1 MQSGHQ
7 SGPKKC
13 KMVRKFELNLI
24 SNGLICLYSRAD
36 GSGRLD
42 QCAFCPEQPNKA
54 VVLSTD
60 NRVKLWGSNTGSIIK
75 LLSEDSGFHR
85 NAITQEVNLFYNHVA
100 RSTYISTIIVYAFAF
115 RGLLDLILH
124 PRGKIY

>member
-1 MQSGHQ
+1 
-7 SGPKKC
+7 
-13 KMVRKFELNLI
+13 MVRKFKLNLI
-24 SNGLICLYSRAD
+24 FNRLICLHSRAD

-42 QCAFCPEQPNKA
+42 QCAFCPEQPNKV

-85 NAITQEVNLFYNHVA
+85 NAITQEVSLLFNHVA
-100 RSTYISTIIVYAFAF
+100 QSAYVSTMIIYTVF
-115 RGLLDLILH
+115 L
-124 PRGKIY
+124 

>member
-7 SGPKKC
+7 SGRKKC
-13 KMVRKFELNLI
+13 KMVRKFKLNLI
-24 SNGLICLYSRAD
+24 LNRLICSYSRAD
-36 GSGRLD
+36 GSGRLN
-42 QCAFCPEQPNKA
+42 QCGFCPEQPNKV

-85 NAITQEVNLFYNHVA
+85 NAITQEVDLFFTVMSLKAHM
-100 RSTYISTIIVYAFAF
+100 
-115 RGLLDLILH
+115 
-124 PRGKIY
+124 